1 MRLREETSVYRQPE
15 DAWTG
20 IPFPPLVDEQTWDR
34 AQVIKKQRTSLSK
47 RNTKIFYL
55 LQHLL
60 RCAECGCSSPAGRR
74 LV

>member
-1 MRLREETSVYRQPE
+1 MYRQPE